1 MKSWLSPRLVVALVL
16 LAAAGACEVA
26 RERRPTYLRPGVHLD
41 AYVGNLA
48 DGTVTVVD
56 LAKLAAIATVAVGP
70 GPACL
75 RAHPTRDEVWG
86 VSGEG
91 GYAWVLE
98 SATNRLTRIP
108 VGLQPVALDFSPDGR
123 RAYVA
128 CAGSGTVVAIDC
140 ATRRVIAR
148 GRAGKHPSDI
158 RATPNGKWLLVAN
171 REDATVTLLDAASL
185 ALRATLPVAPQPAQ
199 MIVLPDSSK
208 AFVASASTDLVSV
221 LRLNPPALLARLAAG
236 GRADALLM
244 KPDGGE
250 VYVLSSDT
258 HGLTVIDTWTNE
270 IGDFVMLGADPAG
283 GAVSGDGTRL
293 YVCDSA
299 ASRVSEVD
307 LAYRQLLGSA
317 STGQDPVA
325 CGLDPEQKLVLAA
338 DEDSD
343 DLAVVARE
351 GPHLVTL
358 IPVGKQPDSLAVKL
372 F

>member
-1 MKSWLSPRLVVALVL
+1 LKSWLSPRLVVALVL
-16 LAAAGACEVA
+16 LAASGTCEVA

-56 LAKLAAIATVAVGP
+56 LAKLASVATVSVGP

-75 RAHPTRDEVWG
+75 RAHPSRPEVWG
-86 VSGEG
+86 VSVTG
-91 GYAWVLE
+91 GYAWVLD
-98 SATNRLTRIP
+98 SATDRLTRIP
-108 VGLQPVALDFSPDGR
+108 VGQQPVALDFSPDGR
-123 RAYVA
+123 RVYVA

-140 ATRRVIAR
+140 ATRQVIAR
-148 GRAGKHPSDI
+148 GRAGRRPSDI
-158 RATPNGKWLLVAN
+158 RAAPNGKWVLVSN
-171 REDATVTLLDAASL
+171 RDDATVSLLDSATLAA
-185 ALRATLPVAPQPAQ
+185 RATLPVAPQPGQ
-199 MIVLPDSSK
+199 IVVLPDSSK
-208 AFVASASTDLVSV
+208 ALVASAATDLVSV
-221 LRLNPPALLARLAAG
+221 LRLNPPAVLARLAAG

-250 VYVLSSDT
+250 VYVLSSET

-270 IGDFVMLGADPAG
+270 VGDFVMLGADPVG
-283 GAVSGDGTRL
+283 GAVTGDGTLL
-293 YVCDSA
+293 YTCDSA
-299 ASRVSEVD
+299 AARVSVVN
-307 LAYRQLLGSA
+307 LTYRQLLGSA
-317 STGQDPVA
+317 STGQRPVV

-338 DEDSD
+338 DEGSD